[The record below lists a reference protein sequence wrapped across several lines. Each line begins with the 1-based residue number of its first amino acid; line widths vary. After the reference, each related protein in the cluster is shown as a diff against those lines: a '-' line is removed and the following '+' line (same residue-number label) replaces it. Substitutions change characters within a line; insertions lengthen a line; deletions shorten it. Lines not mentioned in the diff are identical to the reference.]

1 LVKCYNFD
9 MMVTNLQVFYNRVL
23 ISRTESF
30 LNQARVNK
38 VQNAQAEAEF
48 DDKIAKYK
56 METQRHVTN
65 ILEKSEINLNCNLKS
80 IECLVPDNVN
90 YEVSKFLILQTGD
103 IHLRSGES
111 KRLNLYFSQSSQ
123 IDKQINY
130 AFKKKIE
137 EHQNVAEVIDAASL
151 DDSLEAEVKATGMTE
166 HAYIDEQTIERS
178 GGQIDKYSFMIYD
191 LKVLYIPTV
200 DQLENYMYNDTYQ
213 VDID

>member
-1 LVKCYNFD
+1 MNLRQQYQKQKAYLEDLESLSEIEEEMNPNINNGMQQIQDYNRIKSSLEMSQQYFLVFQLTNQNIKRADPATGQPVLLKCYNVD

-23 ISRTESF
+23 LSRTESF
-30 LNQARVNK
+30 FNQARINK

-48 DDKIAKYK
+48 DDKIEKYK

-65 ILEKSEINLNCNLKS
+65 ILEKSEVNLNCNLKS

-123 IDKQINY
+123 IDK
-130 AFKKKIE
+130 
-137 EHQNVAEVIDAASL
+137 
-151 DDSLEAEVKATGMTE
+151 
-166 HAYIDEQTIERS
+166 
-178 GGQIDKYSFMIYD
+178 
-191 LKVLYIPTV
+191 
-200 DQLENYMYNDTYQ
+200 
-213 VDID
+213 